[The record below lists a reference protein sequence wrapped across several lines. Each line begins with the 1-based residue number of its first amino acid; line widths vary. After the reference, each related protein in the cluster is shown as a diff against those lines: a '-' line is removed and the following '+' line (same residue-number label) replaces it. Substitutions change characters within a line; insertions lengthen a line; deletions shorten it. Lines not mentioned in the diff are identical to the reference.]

1 LNLFKI
7 ILDFPAPLIHILNMF
22 NSTAGTEKGQA
33 SRTAILETALDL
45 FRRQGLDEAR
55 MRDVAREAGVAL
67 GAAYYYFPSKEAIVQ
82 AYYDHVQVQHEQRL
96 KDALAGKK
104 LRERLGIVF
113 HSKLDIL
120 AKDQKLLGA
129 IFRYSGTPDHPL
141 SILGPATR
149 STRAQSIAVFANAL
163 EGESLPKDLQE
174 SLPVALWALQMG
186 ILIFFI
192 YDQSPEHKR
201 TRKLVDGALDLAVTL
216 LTLTKSPLLK
226 PFRGRLFS
234 LLREVELLPLEGRP
248 MLSEPKEES
257 L

>member
-7 ILDFPAPLIHILNMF
+7 ILDFPSSQSYILNMF
-22 NSTAGTEKGQA
+22 NSTEGTTKGQA
-33 SRTAILETALDL
+33 SRTAIRETALEL
-45 FRRQGLDEAR
+45 FRRQGLDETK
-55 MRDVAREAGVAL
+55 MRDVARDAGVAL

-82 AYYDHVQVQHEQRL
+82 AYYDHVQVQHEERL
-96 KDALAGKK
+96 KDALEGKK

-120 AKDQKLLGA
+120 AKDQRLLGA

-149 STRAQSIAVFANAL
+149 STREQSIAIFAQAL
-163 EGESLPKDLQE
+163 AAESLPKDLQE

-192 YDQSPEHKR
+192 YDQSPGQKR

-234 LLREVELLPLEGRP
+234 LLREVELLPQVGKP